1 MKRPHNSGRLDRGMP
16 PPAPGPGPTRRGH
29 HPRSPAALTAVPLPG
44 RAQQAGGDGGTR
56 NGALRRLR
64 RQDAIAEGANRV
76 SPPDAAGPVTADPHA
91 RIVHSPGEPVRP
103 PSRTADAPGPP
114 ARTVG
119 QQPGG
124 TIDLRTRDAPPYRC
138 GQLQLAPVWRAARGT
153 SDLCRVIGWWRA
165 EYPDRHRQRSDRYR
179 LAVRA
184 ERRLIA
190 QVWTSAGHISWPLT
204 SLGQVV
210 CEDRPHCRSSPPVG
224 GGVGLGGA
232 DAGCA

>member
-1 MKRPHNSGRLDRGMP
+1 M
-16 PPAPGPGPTRRGH
+16 T
-29 HPRSPAALTAVPLPG
+29 PAALTGECHRRRRALVTPGTVITPQSASADGRLLPG
-44 RAQQAGGDGGTR
+44 RAQQAGGDGSTR

-64 RQDAIAEGANRV
+64 RRDAIAEGANRV

-153 SDLCRVIGWWRA
+153 SDLCRVIGGWRA

-184 ERRLIA
+184 ERRISHVGNIPSVTTRNRDSRHRAVRNARLRRLRRPPIRT
-190 QVWTSAGHISWPLT
+190 QAGW
-204 SLGQVV
+204 
-210 CEDRPHCRSSPPVG
+210 RK
-224 GGVGLGGA
+224 
-232 DAGCA
+232 